1 MNWQEAFLDYLI
13 HDHVKRGGGELSEN
27 SLKAN
32 LQDVRHFARFA
43 GGSFHPREMT
53 AELVKAYFAWQ
64 DEIKAAARSRN
75 RRLASLRN
83 LVKFCLAEGW
93 LDRDPTVRIKRRGLS
108 QLPRR
113 AKNDDE
119 MVALQAVAQVS
130 AHLKKSTRKYDL
142 LGLRDKVIFGLF
154 ASAILR
160 ISEIEHADVDDLY
173 LEQSTMRILGKGDVE
188 GWIYL
193 PDDLVADLREW
204 LAKRPRGGQ
213 ALITDWRG
221 QRLSAGQI
229 RRRLY
234 QMADEAG
241 VDVKPHD
248 LRHTGIERILRTAMQ
263 GGGMPRWKAVEI
275 AQLQARH
282 LDKRTTEGYLRASWD
297 EIRMVVG
304 ASVFGTLPAT
314 AKDMGAD
321 LIVEQDP
328 RVVASVA

>member
-1 MNWQEAFLDYLI
+1 MSWQEQFLDYLI

-32 LQDVRHFARFA
+32 LQDVRHFAKFA
-43 GGSFHPREMT
+43 GGSFHPRQMD
-53 AELVKAYFAWQ
+53 AELVKSYFEWQ
-64 DEIKAAARSRN
+64 DQIKAAARSRN

-83 LVKFCLAEGW
+83 LVKFCLVEGW
-93 LDRDPTVRIKRRGLS
+93 LDVDPTSRIRRRALS

-130 AHLKKSTRKYDL
+130 AHLKKGTRKYDL

-154 ASAILR
+154 SSAILR
-160 ISEIEHADVDDLY
+160 ISEIEHADVEDLY
-173 LEQSTMRILGKGDVE
+173 LEQNSMRVLGKGDVE
-188 GWIYL
+188 GWIFL
-193 PDDLVADLREW
+193 DDNLVADLRDW
-204 LAKRPRGGQ
+204 LARRPQGGA
-213 ALITDWRG
+213 ALITDWKG
-221 QRLSAGQI
+221 QRLTAGQV

-241 VDVKPHD
+241 VTVQPHQ

-263 GGGMPRWKAVEI
+263 DGMPRWKAVEI

-282 LDKRTTEGYLRASWD
+282 QDKRTTESYLRASW
-297 EIRMVVG
+297 EEVALVCG
-304 ASVFGTLPAT
+304 SLSAT
-314 AKDMGAD
+314 APVNGG
-321 LIVEQDP
+321 VG
-328 RVVASVA
+328 VSNGG